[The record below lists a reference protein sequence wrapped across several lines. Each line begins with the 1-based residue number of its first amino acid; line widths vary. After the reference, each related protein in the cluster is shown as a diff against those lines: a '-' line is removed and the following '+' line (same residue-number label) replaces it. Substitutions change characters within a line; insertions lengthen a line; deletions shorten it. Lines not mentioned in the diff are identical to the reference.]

1 MYFAN
6 GDSTDPNPHCSGWI
20 PPVPATPCMSIITH
34 LPLYPFISPTGT
46 RATVDSSFYP
56 EDSFRHGNLRPS
68 RSQPATSLTV
78 QPPAVRPLSSADETG
93 PAAKKPRS
101 GTRQR
106 TVPPSSTATD
116 TNIRPSKSA
125 GVILQGADDRSKSSK
140 ARARPAL
147 TLANIFSSPGRR
159 AQHAA
164 TSSRSNLTG
173 VTKAVKELPPGPTL
187 TRRSTRLL
195 SGPSSKTTLAPKV
208 GDRLIAFN
216 IVKLTRSLFAP

>member
-1 MYFAN
+1 MSSAS
-6 GDSTDPNPHCSGWI
+6 GELTDLHHPYSGWI
-20 PPVPATPCMSIITH
+20 HLVPATLCMSILVS
-34 LPLYPFISPTGT
+34 LPIHPFMSSLVGP
-46 RATVDSSFYP
+46 RATTDSSFYP
-56 EDSFRHGNLRPS
+56 EDSFQHGQLRPS

-101 GTRQR
+101 GTHQR
-106 TVPPSSTATD
+106 TAPPSSTAAES
-116 TNIRPSKSA
+116 NIRPSKSA
-125 GVILQGADDRSKSSK
+125 GALLQGADDRSKSSK

-147 TLANIFSSPGRR
+147 TIANIFSSPGRR

-173 VTKAVKELPPGPTL
+173 ATKATREQQPPLAL

-195 SGPSSKTTLAPKV
+195 SGPGSKTTLVPKASV
-208 GDRLIAFN
+208 S
-216 IVKLTRSLFAP
+216 RSSLNMT